1 MTEAMRFAFL
11 TPEYAGEDTR
21 GGGLAAYVR
30 AMAHALAEHGHEVE
44 VFTTA
49 RAPGDGGAGVRV
61 HRLRDAHSRAW
72 MRAFVRGLRAVQLL
86 RVPAVR
92 RAVLALT
99 AVLDGLSFAR
109 ALAARER
116 SVRFDAVQSSDYGAT
131 GLFVPGRLR
140 RGRPHLVRASCDQSE
155 LALQDGEDAGSRR
168 WLDAL
173 QRRCLRRADV
183 SYAPS
188 RFLAAHYAC
197 RHRIHLS
204 VARPPAPAIADLPE
218 PPEDLPKRYFVHFGH
233 LSPAKG
239 TVDLAAALPMVWER
253 AGDFEMVWAGLDRAQ
268 RLPAWRAEWGARQ
281 RQVHW
286 LGELPR
292 AELLAIVA
300 RADAAVLPS
309 RFDNL
314 PNTVIECLAL
324 GVPVIGTA
332 GASVDEL
339 VTPGRDGELVPV
351 ADPEA
356 LAAAIVERW
365 NATGPVR
372 AGVRLPEAL
381 APGAAVGALLL
392 LAGLGEADAEAC
404 AP

>member
-11 TPEYAGEDTR
+11 TPEYASDDSR

-30 AMAHALAEHGHEVE
+30 SMAQALAAHGHEVE

-49 RAPGDGGAGVRV
+49 PAIGREQSGAAPRV
-61 HRLRDAHSRAW
+61 HRLPGAHDHAG
-72 MRAFVRGLRAVQLL
+72 MRALVAVLRATRLL
-86 RVPAVR
+86 RWLAVR
-92 RAVLALT
+92 RAVLAAIALIDART
-99 AVLDGLSFAR
+99 FAR

-131 GLFVPGRLR
+131 GLFVPGRRRR

-155 LALQDGEDAGSRR
+155 LARCDGEDPAPRA
-168 WLDAL
+168 WLDGL
-173 QRRCLRRADV
+173 QRHCLRRADV

-188 RFLAAHYAC
+188 RFLADHYAR

-204 VARPPAPAIADLPE
+204 VARPPAPAIGALAA
-218 PPEDLPKRYFVHFGH
+218 PPDDLPKRYFVYFGQ
-233 LSPAKG
+233 LTPAKG
-239 TVDLAAALPMVWER
+239 SVDLAAALPLVWER
-253 AGDFEMVWAGLDRAQ
+253 APDFEMVWAGLDRAQ
-268 RLPAWRAEWGARQ
+268 RLPAWRSAWGARQ

-300 RADAAVLPS
+300 HADAAVLPS

-314 PNTVIECLAL
+314 PNSVIESLAL
-324 GVPVIGTA
+324 GVPVIGTT
-332 GASVDEL
+332 GASIDEL
-339 VTPGRDGELVPV
+339 VTPGRDGDLVPM

-356 LAAAIVERW
+356 LSAAIVERW
-365 NATGPVR
+365 R
-372 AGVRLPEAL
+372 ASEAARPPARLPDAL

-392 LAGLGEADAEAC
+392 LAGLGGEVGT
-404 AP
+404 P